1 MAEPTTVQIGERDVT
16 LSAPSSLTVRH
27 EITASASS
35 NWRRSFGA
43 ALGAC
48 WRGVGR
54 PKVKYSGCEYNPLR
68 YGGEVIDE
76 LVARG
81 EPVQDV
87 LKAGGIAFGILSAE
101 LIAESEVAA
110 VEDFTEPQ
118 EDSTS

>member
-1 MAEPTTVQIGERDVT
+1 MAEVTTVEIGEREVT
-16 LSAPSSLTVRH
+16 LSAPASLTVRH
-27 EITASASS
+27 EIASCAGS

-54 PKVKYSGCEYNPLR
+54 PKTKYAGCDYNPLK

-81 EPVQDV
+81 EPMQDV
-87 LKAGGIAFGILSAE
+87 LKAGGIAFGLISSE
-101 LIAESEVAA
+101 LISESEVKA
-110 VEDFTEPQ
+110 VEDFTEPM
-118 EDSTS
+118 EGLTS